1 MCYQW
6 RDNSN
11 MKNFCTLQIV
21 SIDIFVVIDFSS
33 SLFSPRRKVQSHKNW
48 NRSFLDRVAGMFRVL
63 GRLVKMKSSLNV
75 GEKKN
80 SLWSWL
86 CLGCCVYTRH
96 RLTTTRNE
104 KFFQLSFFLSF
115 CLHLNSTQSAIHLAS
130 FFSLSCS
137 FTSLSYYQCE
147 LQHIF
152 TQHSMDGMLYNFY
165 RKIFLW

>member
-33 SLFSPRRKVQSHKNW
+33 SLLTRRKVQTHKNR
-48 NRSFLDRVAGMFRVL
+48 NRSFLARVAGMFRML

-75 GEKKN
+75 GEKQKKFA
-80 SLWSWL
+80 LELALFRML
-86 CLGCCVYTRH
+86 CVHKTP
-96 RLTTTRNE
+96 TDDDE
-104 KFFQLSFFLSF
+104 KWEVFPTFIFLSL

-152 TQHSMDGMLYNFY
+152 TQHSMGGMLCNFC